1 MPESITFTW
10 HDVAGEA
17 RPSPTTRKKLVE
29 WKQDVETKDPDRIV
43 DSVYF
48 LDFLRDVIGDLQQE
62 YDSVYAAAA
71 EDFERSRK
79 KKLDGQTGGKNG
91 NTSKL

>member
-17 RPSPTTRKKLVE
+17 RPSPTTRKKFAE
-29 WKQDVETKDPDRIV
+29 WRQIVKDPDRIV

-48 LDFLRDVIGDLQQE
+48 LDFLSDVIGDLQKE
-62 YDSVYAAAA
+62 YDSYLTPFA
-71 EDFERSRK
+71 EDSEESCK
-79 KKLDGQTGGKNG
+79 KKLDGQAGGKNG
-91 NTSKL
+91 NTSEL

>member
-17 RPSPTTRKKLVE
+17 RPSPTTRKKFAE
-29 WKQDVETKDPDRIV
+29 WRQIVKDPDRIV

-48 LDFLRDVIGDLQQE
+48 LDFLSDVIGDLQKE
-62 YDSVYAAAA
+62 YDSYLTPFA
-71 EDFERSRK
+71 ENSEESCEK
-79 KKLDGQTGGKNG
+79 QLDGQAGGKNG